1 MLGLLTAT
9 AGSGDAFQ
17 PGSLRA
23 IDQAPSPLPR
33 RVLAILLVMLALLA
47 AGIAVGRLD
56 VVAIAE
62 GRLVPRTLINVVQP
76 AEAGVLRELL
86 VEEGAAVVHG
96 QVLMRL
102 DARVAEAD
110 LRAQRAAVADRLIQL
125 RRIDAELG
133 DVPLAPDD
141 GDPPEAFRRALLQ
154 HGANRA
160 AHRDAVALA
169 TTQVARVSQEL
180 AAALEIERKLDRTVP
195 IAQTMAA
202 RYERLRSDG
211 FVSELFALER
221 ERDRIEREQEL
232 KAQRHQVRALRA
244 SLEQAERQLDQVRSS
259 AHRQLHAERAEAASQ
274 LSRLREDLDKL
285 LVRHEQIELVAPAA
299 AIVKD
304 IGTRTVGAVVAAG
317 TVLIT
322 LVPTAEPLEAEV
334 LLRNE
339 DAAFVRPGQRVQ
351 VKIAAYPFQ
360 KYGLLDASVLRVGP
374 DSTEAAGRSP
384 EERGV
389 AGAYRARIA
398 LARQSLEHDG
408 DRLPLASG
416 MAAVAEIHLGRR
428 PVADY
433 LLGPVQKAWHES
445 ARER

>member
-1 MLGLLTAT
+1 
-9 AGSGDAFQ
+9 
-17 PGSLRA
+17 
-23 IDQAPSPLPR
+23 
-33 RVLAILLVMLALLA
+33 
-47 AGIAVGRLD
+47 
-56 VVAIAE
+56 
-62 GRLVPRTLINVVQP
+62 
-76 AEAGVLRELL
+76 
-86 VEEGAAVVHG
+86 
-96 QVLMRL
+96 
-102 DARVAEAD
+102 
-110 LRAQRAAVADRLIQL
+110 
-125 RRIDAELG
+125 
-133 DVPLAPDD
+133 
-141 GDPPEAFRRALLQ
+141 
-154 HGANRA
+154 
-160 AHRDAVALA
+160 
-169 TTQVARVSQEL
+169 
-180 AAALEIERKLDRTVP
+180 
-195 IAQTMAA
+195 
-202 RYERLRSDG
+202 
-211 FVSELFALER
+211 
-221 ERDRIEREQEL
+221 
-232 KAQRHQVRALRA
+232 
-244 SLEQAERQLDQVRSS
+244 
-259 AHRQLHAERAEAASQ
+259 

-339 DAAFVRPGQRVQ
+339 DAAFVRPGQRVE

-374 DSTEAAGRSP
+374 DSTEPARSA

-389 AGAYRARIA
+389 ASAYRARVA

-416 MAAVAEIHLGRR
+416 MAVVAEIHLGRR